1 MRVLF
6 AIFIGW
12 LVFKYQMWE
21 SLVEIG
27 FYVFIGWLIL
37 KAYDT
42 VKESLRS

>member
-12 LVFKYQMWE
+12 LIFKCNMWE
-21 SLVEIG
+21 TLIEIG
-27 FYVFIGWLIL
+27 FYVLVGWLIL

-42 VKESLRS
+42 IKESLR